1 MRVRAGALE
10 EIEGRTEMACIPKVF
25 SDASKELKE
34 SSKNRVA
41 TLFYQ
46 RAWAVPGLF
55 IVIYLI
61 PVVIVVLIALGI
73 LPGCWAS

>member
-1 MRVRAGALE
+1 
-10 EIEGRTEMACIPKVF
+10 MASIPKVF
-25 SDASKELKE
+25 SNTSKELQE

-55 IVIYLI
+55 IVVYLI
-61 PVVIVVLIALGI
+61 PVVIAGLIALGI
-73 LPGCWAS
+73 LDRADLAP